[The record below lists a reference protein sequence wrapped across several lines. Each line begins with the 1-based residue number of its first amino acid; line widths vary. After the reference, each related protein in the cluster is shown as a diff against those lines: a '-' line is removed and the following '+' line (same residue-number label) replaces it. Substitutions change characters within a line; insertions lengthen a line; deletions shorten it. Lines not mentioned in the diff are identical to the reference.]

1 MRPRRGGPNP
11 LDPAEEIRL
20 EGLLNST
27 IKLVEPR
34 DKFVQ
39 SLEKRLILEQ
49 GKVDLPSRS
58 LFSYFLLVSTVVL
71 AVSMVTVVGIRIIWT
86 LLGILGLAQQLRSDP
101 KRQERG

>member
-1 MRPRRGGPNP
+1 VSTRRGGPNP

-39 SLEKRLILEQ
+39 SLEKRLFLDQ
-49 GKVDLPSRS
+49 GEVELPPRS
-58 LFSYFLLVSTVVL
+58 LFSYLLLVSSVVL
-71 AVSMVTVVGIRIIWT
+71 TISMITVVGIRIVWT
-86 LLGILGLAQQLRSDP
+86 ILGILGLAQQLRSDHE
-101 KRQERG
+101 RQDVL